1 MKESLEDRR
10 AAFWAEL
17 SEAAPELGIVAS
29 PGWDK
34 EIPIGCSGRLRIK
47 ISFSQDKSSVYL
59 VARSDEAYAF
69 IEKHIRDL
77 AQALRTT
84 PGGATGEA
92 AQRRWFRKNN
102 PRACYTVKSQWPEAI
117 RWFRAQHALFLR
129 AANDIEGNR

>member
-1 MKESLEDRR
+1 MKKSLEDQR

-29 PGWDK
+29 LGWDK
-34 EIPIGCSGRLRIK
+34 EIPIGCGGRLRIK
-47 ISFSQDKSSVYL
+47 MSLSQDRSSVYL

-69 IEKHIRDL
+69 VEKHLREL
-77 AQALRTT
+77 AQALRTA

-92 AQRRWFRKNN
+92 AQRRWFRKNT

-117 RWFRAQHALFLR
+117 RWFRAQHVVFLR
-129 AANDIEGNR
+129 AATEIEGNR